1 MYKTVVQKF
10 QIPNALVSGLVLA
23 IVGFSG
29 GINSAKAQQQNL
41 PVCQPPNSGEYLL
54 LVVSPTA
61 DNQKQLRH
69 ALPSNIKTTTCRYL
83 KDTVTRIGGFTK
95 IDEANSWAKYINN
108 IAGLS
113 AIITTRPRD
122 VAQTQTQIS
131 TQTQTQIQTQTQAQR
146 VSYKPERLGGGFA
159 VLVDYYN
166 RPEVANQV
174 RDVVGGDV
182 GFVSYG
188 QRPYLLA
195 IYTTNQKEAY
205 STLEKLSEQGFFA
218 LLVDSRKVMLLR
230 STVRLQ

>member
-23 IVGFSG
+23 IVGSSG
-29 GINSAKAQQQNL
+29 GINSAFAQRQQDL
-41 PVCQPPNSGEYLL
+41 PVCQPPNTGEYLL
-54 LVVSPTA
+54 LVISPTA
-61 DNQKQLRH
+61 NNQKQLRH

-95 IDEANSWAKYINN
+95 KDEADSWVKYINN
-108 IAGLS
+108 VAGLS
-113 AIITTRPRD
+113 AIISTRPSDTARSTE
-122 VAQTQTQIS
+122 VVQTQPQP
-131 TQTQTQIQTQTQAQR
+131 

-174 RDVVGGDV
+174 RQAVGGDV

-195 IYTTNQKEAY
+195 IYTPNQKEAY

-218 LLVDSRKVMLLR
+218 LLVDSRKVVLLR

>member
-1 MYKTVVQKF
+1 MFQTVVQKF

-23 IVGFSG
+23 IVGSSG
-29 GINSAKAQQQNL
+29 GINSAFAQRQQDL
-41 PVCQPPNSGEYLL
+41 PVCQPPNAGEYLL
-54 LVVSPTA
+54 LVISPTA

-113 AIITTRPRD
+113 GIITTRPSDTARSRE
-122 VAQTQTQIS
+122 VVQTPPQT
-131 TQTQTQIQTQTQAQR
+131 

-174 RDVVGGDV
+174 RQVVGGDV

-195 IYTTNQKEAY
+195 IYTPNQKEAY

-218 LLVDSRKVMLLR
+218 LLVDSRKVVLLR

>member
-1 MYKTVVQKF
+1 MFKTVVQKF

-23 IVGFSG
+23 IVGSSG
-29 GINSAKAQQQNL
+29 GINSAFAQRQQDL
-41 PVCQPPNSGEYLL
+41 PVCQPPNTGEYLL
-54 LVVSPTA
+54 LVISPTA
-61 DNQKQLRH
+61 NNQKQLRH

-95 IDEANSWAKYINN
+95 KDEADSWVKYINN
-108 IAGLS
+108 VAGLS
-113 AIITTRPRD
+113 AIISTRPSDTARSTE
-122 VAQTQTQIS
+122 VVQTQPQP
-131 TQTQTQIQTQTQAQR
+131 

-174 RDVVGGDV
+174 RQAVGGDV

-195 IYTTNQKEAY
+195 IYTPNQKEAY

-218 LLVDSRKVMLLR
+218 LLVDSRKVVLLR

>member
-10 QIPNALVSGLVLA
+10 HISNALVSGLVLA
-23 IVGFSG
+23 IVGSSG
-29 GINSAKAQQQNL
+29 GINSALAQRQQDL
-41 PVCQPPNSGEYLL
+41 SVCQPPNAGEYLL
-54 LVVSPTA
+54 LVISPTA

-69 ALPSNIKTTTCRYL
+69 ALPSNMKTTTCRYL

-95 IDEANSWAKYINN
+95 IDDANSWAKYINN

-113 AIITTRPRD
+113 GIITTRPSETARSSQ
-122 VAQTQTQIS
+122 VVQTQP
-131 TQTQTQIQTQTQAQR
+131 QT
-146 VSYKPERLGGGFA
+146 VSYKPERLREGFA

-174 RDVVGGDV
+174 REVVGGDV

-195 IYTTNQKEAY
+195 IYTPNQKEAY
-205 STLEKLSEQGFFA
+205 STLEKLSEKGFFA
-218 LLVDSRKVMLLR
+218 LLVDSRKVVLLR

>member
-1 MYKTVVQKF
+1 MFKTVVQKF
-10 QIPNALVSGLVLA
+10 QIPNALLSGLVLA
-23 IVGFSG
+23 LVGSSG
-29 GINSAKAQQQNL
+29 GINSALAQQQDL
-41 PVCQPPNSGEYLL
+41 PVCQPPNTGEYLL
-54 LVVSPTA
+54 LVISPTA

-108 IAGLS
+108 VAGLS
-113 AIITTRPRD
+113 GIITTRPSETARSTE
-122 VAQTQTQIS
+122 VVQTQPQQVT
-131 TQTQTQIQTQTQAQR
+131 
-146 VSYKPERLGGGFA
+146 YKPERLGGGFA

-174 RDVVGGDV
+174 RQVVGGDV

-195 IYTTNQKEAY
+195 IYTPNQKEAY
-205 STLEKLSEQGFFA
+205 STLEKLSEKGFFA
-218 LLVDSRKVMLLR
+218 LLVDSRKVVLLR

>member
-1 MYKTVVQKF
+1 MFKTVVQKF
-10 QIPNALVSGLVLA
+10 QIANALVSGLVLA
-23 IVGFSG
+23 LVGSSG
-29 GINSAKAQQQNL
+29 GINSAFAQRQQEL
-41 PVCQPPNSGEYLL
+41 PVCQPPNAGEYLL
-54 LVVSPTA
+54 LVISPTA
-61 DNQKQLRH
+61 NNQKQLRH

-95 IDEANSWAKYINN
+95 IDDANNWAKYINN
-108 IAGLS
+108 VAGLS
-113 AIITTRPRD
+113 GIITTRPSETARRE
-122 VAQTQTQIS
+122 VVQTQPQP
-131 TQTQTQIQTQTQAQR
+131 

-174 RDVVGGDV
+174 RQVVRGDV

-195 IYTTNQKEAY
+195 IYTPNQKEAY

-218 LLVDSRKVMLLR
+218 LLVDSRKVVLLR

>member
-1 MYKTVVQKF
+1 MFKTVVQKF

-23 IVGFSG
+23 IVGSSG
-29 GINSAKAQQQNL
+29 GINSAFAQRQQDL
-41 PVCQPPNSGEYLL
+41 PVCQPPNTGEYLL
-54 LVVSPTA
+54 LVISPTA

-95 IDEANSWAKYINN
+95 KDEADSWVKYINN
-108 IAGLS
+108 VAGLS
-113 AIITTRPRD
+113 AIISTRPSDTARSRE
-122 VAQTQTQIS
+122 VVQTQPQP
-131 TQTQTQIQTQTQAQR
+131 

-174 RDVVGGDV
+174 RQAVGGDV

-195 IYTTNQKEAY
+195 IYTPNQKEAY

-218 LLVDSRKVMLLR
+218 LLVDSRKVVLLR

>member
-1 MYKTVVQKF
+1 MYKTVAQKS

-23 IVGFSG
+23 IVGSSG
-29 GINSAKAQQQNL
+29 GINSAFAQRQQDL
-41 PVCQPPNSGEYLL
+41 PICQPPNAGEYLL
-54 LVVSPTA
+54 LIISPTA

-95 IDEANSWAKYINN
+95 IDDANSWAKYINN

-113 AIITTRPRD
+113 GIITTRPSDTARSRE
-122 VAQTQTQIS
+122 VVQTQP
-131 TQTQTQIQTQTQAQR
+131 QT
-146 VSYKPERLGGGFA
+146 VSYKPERLREGFA

-195 IYTTNQKEAY
+195 IYTPNQKEAY
-205 STLEKLSEQGFFA
+205 STLQKLSEQGFFA

>member
-1 MYKTVVQKF
+1 MYKPFAQKI
-10 QIPNALVSGLVLA
+10 QTLPDALISSLLLL
-23 IVGFSG
+23 IVGLTG
-29 GINSAKAQQQNL
+29 GMNSAFAQQQDL

-54 LVVSPTA
+54 LIVSPTQN
-61 DNQKQLRH
+61 NQKQLRE
-69 ALPSNIKTTTCRYL
+69 ALPSDVKTTICRYL

-95 IDEANSWAKYINN
+95 IDDANSWARYINN
-108 IAGLS
+108 IVGLS
-113 AIITTRPRD
+113 AIITTRPSE
-122 VAQTQTQIS
+122 VAQTP
-131 TQTQTQIQTQTQAQR
+131 TQT
-146 VSYKPERLGGGFA
+146 VSYKPERLGEGFA

-174 RDVVGGDV
+174 RKVVGGDV

-195 IYTTNQKEAY
+195 IYTNNQKEAY

-218 LLVDSRKVMLLR
+218 LLVNSRKVMLLR